1 MLKKIGLILIAVA
14 FALLAFPSVL
24 PRTVKLERR
33 ISIQSSPAAVY
44 AVLADFHQYR
54 SWDPFS
60 VMDPAST
67 SRAEG
72 QGLGSIY
79 AWEGEKIGRGKM
91 VIKDLQENARVDV
104 LLTFEEPIPSE
115 AHSAWIVNAL
125 QNGET
130 EVVWEMQQDLT
141 YFQRYMG
148 LVMDGAVGGNFETG
162 LARLKAKVEGKGP

>member
-14 FALLAFPSVL
+14 FALLAFPGVL
-24 PRTVKLERR
+24 PRSVELERR
-33 ISIQSSPAAVY
+33 ITIQSPPAAVY
-44 AVLADFHQYR
+44 ALLADFHQYR

-60 VMDPAST
+60 ATDPEST
-67 SRAEG
+67 SRVEG

-104 LLTFEEPIPSE
+104 LLTFEEPIPSQ
-115 AHSAWIVNAL
+115 AHSTWIVNAL
-125 QNGET
+125 DNGET
-130 EVVWEMQQDLT
+130 EVVWQLQQDLS

-148 LVMDGAVGGNFETG
+148 LVMDGAVGGSFETG
-162 LARLKAKVEGKGP
+162 LARLKAKVEGKAP

>member
-1 MLKKIGLILIAVA
+1 MLKKIGLVLVAVA
-14 FALLAFPSVL
+14 FAILAFPNVL
-24 PRTVKLERR
+24 PHAVEMERR
-33 ISIQSSPAAVY
+33 ITIQSPPAAVY

-60 VMDPAST
+60 ANDPEST
-67 SRAEG
+67 SRVEG

-91 VIKDLQENARVDV
+91 VMKDLQENARVDV
-104 LLTFEEPIPSE
+104 LLTFEKPFPSQ

-125 QNGET
+125 DNGDT
-130 EVVWEMQQDLT
+130 EVVWQLQQDLS

-148 LVMDGAVGGNFETG
+148 LIMDGVVGGNFETG
-162 LARLKAKVEGKGP
+162 LARLKAKVEVKPL